1 VARLFLRVSVHGVAN
16 RRTRRWRVR
25 YKCGSIVRGLCLR
38 VHTMETDMDAL
49 TDLVPS
55 EQFYCSTGAVEEQQA
70 MPLLRANRLTVEPPA
85 AHPHRSVPPLI
96 SLPVLVAFA
105 SSGLTLGPRARPRSD
120 LAHHGRAGA
129 PPSCLIHELD
139 LTVHHGDHILVRFS
153 LFLVACMCTTT
164 LAFAHLAPLT
174 GARSAAA
181 GLSDAHFLCYL
192 ITLCRSRART
202 APARARCSAR
212 SPVSGSL
219 RRWPQLDAAVV
230 PPLPPPAPPH
240 SRCHRCSWRPP
251 WLAVGVP
258 ETQPPHS
265 LCHRCAHSGLL
276 SSPQS

>member
-1 VARLFLRVSVHGVAN
+1 MARLFLRVSVHDVAN

-38 VHTMETDMDAL
+38 VQTMETDMDAL

-105 SSGLTLGPRARPRSD
+105 SCLTLGPRARPRSD

-139 LTVHHGDHILVRFS
+139 LTVHHGDHILVGFF
-153 LFLVACMCTTT
+153 LFFCLRACA
-164 LAFAHLAPLT
+164 LQHL
-174 GARSAAA
+174 
-181 GLSDAHFLCYL
+181 H
-192 ITLCRSRART
+192 
-202 APARARCSAR
+202 
-212 SPVSGSL
+212 
-219 RRWPQLDAAVV
+219 
-230 PPLPPPAPPH
+230 LPILP
-240 SRCHRCSWRPP
+240 R
-251 WLAVGVP
+251 
-258 ETQPPHS
+258 
-265 LCHRCAHSGLL
+265 
-276 SSPQS
+276 